1 MSVAAFDRIQL
12 VASLVKETTQID
24 PHKEKG
30 FALILSLSLLSFLAL
45 LSLAL
50 VSVIG
55 VEVRVAEAIGNRQV
69 AREHA
74 KVAMRIALGELKKHL
89 GPDQRITARSDFI
102 ETDTD
107 QLADGKRHWTGVW
120 ESQDPTAEPVWLVSG
135 DLPDPYGSS
144 EDEPSASMVQ
154 GTENTAKDDRALRK
168 ILRIHFPDSVTIELS
183 LRNLN

>member
-1 MSVAAFDRIQL
+1 M
-12 VASLVKETTQID
+12 KETTRID
-24 PHKEKG
+24 PNQEKG

-45 LSLAL
+45 LVLAL

-55 VEVRVAEAIGNRQV
+55 VEVRVAETTGNRQV
-69 AREHA
+69 ARAHA

-135 DLPDPYGSS
+135 DLPDPRTSF
-144 EDEPSASMVQ
+144 ESASAALVQ
-154 GTENTAKDDRALRK
+154 RPGESGL
-168 ILRIHFPDSVTIELS
+168 
-183 LRNLN
+183 